1 VLCFCYVRIILSIIA
16 SSVRDNIGEN
26 MKKETYRE
34 RWLKAHPQIRLYL
47 SKEEYEL
54 LKQIADKNKM
64 SYKELIMKTIHDI
77 KGYEAGYEEAIRD
90 ISEGNEN
97 AKKYLEKYKL
107 EFITCTICDKPFGGY
122 IILKDGKLG
131 KRIKELVK
139 SEGWKHATCTKK

>member
-1 VLCFCYVRIILSIIA
+1 MNGVK
-16 SSVRDNIGEN
+16 DNIGEN

-64 SYKELIMKTIHDI
+64 SYKEIIMKALQDI

-90 ISEGNEN
+90 ISKGDER
-97 AKKYLEKYKL
+97 AVKYLEKYNL
-107 EFITCTICDKPFGGY
+107 QYIPCAICGRPLNG
-122 IILKDGKLG
+122 IVVLKNSVIVEL
-131 KRIKELVK
+131 IK
-139 SEGWKHATCTKK
+139 SKKFVHKECREQRLRSR